1 MDKLPEKSKS
11 MKMNFRAKIVPKC
24 NFDFGTKIQHKAYIS
39 DPEALKDIFLYQDA
53 LAIGFVR

>member
-1 MDKLPEKSKS
+1 MDPCLFKS
-11 MKMNFRAKIVPKC
+11 MKINIFFRAKIVPKC
-24 NFDFGTKIQHKAYIS
+24 NFDFGAKIKHKAYIS